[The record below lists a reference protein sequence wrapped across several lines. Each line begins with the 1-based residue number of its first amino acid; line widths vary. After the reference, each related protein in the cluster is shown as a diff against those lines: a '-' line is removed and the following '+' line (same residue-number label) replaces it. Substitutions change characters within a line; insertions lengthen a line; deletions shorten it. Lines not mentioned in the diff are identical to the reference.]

1 MKRLLKLMRL
11 SVVALLLTT
20 HRLPAPISEVPQVTP
35 TPTSAPTPS
44 RNAPAASVQSPP
56 SRLKT
61 GRFAGTWTGTVPFKD
76 PLANGG
82 GNQQCEFIIND
93 EENSLTIRVS
103 KPGTGSYHTATTRL
117 LVIGDTATG
126 KGGLFKHMN
135 CMLTLIGDGS
145 TATVLVRD
153 TIWGT
158 SSGTV
163 RKMK

>member
-1 MKRLLKLMRL
+1 
-11 SVVALLLTT
+11 
-20 HRLPAPISEVPQVTP
+20 
-35 TPTSAPTPS
+35 
-44 RNAPAASVQSPP
+44 
-56 SRLKT
+56 
-61 GRFAGTWTGTVPFKD
+61 
-76 PLANGG
+76 
-82 GNQQCEFIIND
+82 
-93 EENSLTIRVS
+93 
-103 KPGTGSYHTATTRL
+103 L